1 MALLR
6 ARLKYHWRTIKLMT
20 RGMLS
25 FALLTVALLIWV
37 PCSAQTKPP
46 TSLPVVSPGAS
57 PANTLVVADVSRPG
71 KQRALDQDHNDRTVK
86 IGTGDLLQIT
96 VFGVPDLAEEVRVS
110 DSGNITMPLIGSV
123 RVAGLTG
130 DEAQQAIAK
139 RLREGGMLRDP
150 QVEVF
155 EKEYASQG
163 IAVMGE
169 VQRPGIYTLLG
180 DRRLSDAISA
190 AGGTTGRAGQ
200 AISITHANEPNKPL
214 VVDMDYMDPAK
225 SPSGNVSVFP
235 GDTVVVSR
243 AGVVYVVGAVSHPAG
258 FVMENYEK
266 MTVLQAVAM
275 AGGTETTASLKNTKI
290 LRKTSSGG
298 VQEIPIELNKI
309 LAAKA
314 EDPQLQ
320 PEDVLF
326 VPNSMGKSAALR
338 GAQAALTIA
347 TGVAIY
353 GRY

>member
-1 MALLR
+1 MMAQRVRSFSFLLFLVL
-6 ARLKYHWRTIKLMT
+6 AV
-20 RGMLS
+20 GMLPS
-25 FALLTVALLIWV
+25 AGQTGTPVALPIV
-37 PCSAQTKPP
+37 SAHAST
-46 TSLPVVSPGAS
+46 PV
-57 PANTLVVADVSRPG
+57 TADVKLTQRP
-71 KQRALDQDHNDRTVK
+71 HNDRTIR
-86 IGTGDLLQIT
+86 IGTGDLLQIS
-96 VFGVPDLAEEVRVS
+96 VFGVPDLAQDARVS
-110 DSGNITMPLIGSV
+110 DSGNITMPLIGAV
-123 RVAGLTG
+123 HVAGLTT
-130 DEAQQAIAK
+130 DEAQQLIAT
-139 RLREGGMLRDP
+139 RLQEGGMLRDP

-163 IAVMGE
+163 VAVMGE

-200 AISITHANEPNKPL
+200 AITITHANEPSKPV
-214 VVDMDYMDPAK
+214 VVDMDYMDPSK

-243 AGVVYVVGAVSHPAG
+243 AGVVYVVGAVTHPAG

-275 AGGTETTASLKNTKI
+275 AGGTEASASLKSTKI
-290 LRKTSSGG
+290 LRKSPSGG
-298 VQEIPIELNKI
+298 VQEIPIPLNKI
-309 LAAKA
+309 LAAKS

-320 PEDVLF
+320 AEDVLF
-326 VPNSMGKSAALR
+326 IPNSMGKSAAIK